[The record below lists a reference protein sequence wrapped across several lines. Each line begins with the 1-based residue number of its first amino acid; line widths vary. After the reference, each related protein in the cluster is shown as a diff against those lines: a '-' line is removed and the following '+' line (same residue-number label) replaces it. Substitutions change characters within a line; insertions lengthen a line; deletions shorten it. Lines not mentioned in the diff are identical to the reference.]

1 MSNNTLT
8 PAQRYQKKYPLP
20 YRNENGLKS
29 FMEQKKAANNG
40 KPNHERYFDP
50 RSFEEIEK
58 ERKERQQRQ
67 PNAVVFESPALKEE
81 LQPFTPYAPA
91 QASHPEVKPYVEPP
105 FASYAPAHALELKPY
120 VAPPFTSYVPSQASE
135 LKPFVAPQ
143 FTLPPYQG
151 QNKRRIL
158 SDEEMQIKLNE
169 LMKRLPPAKLPI
181 GKGGRRT
188 RHKKRTLAK
197 RKLRKTLRN
206 KRR

>member
-1 MSNNTLT
+1 MSNNNNSTS
-8 PAQRYQKKYPLP
+8 AQRYQKKYPLP
-20 YRNENGLKS
+20 YRNENGLKM
-29 FMEQKKAANNG
+29 FMEEKMDANNG

-50 RSFEEIEK
+50 RSFKNIEN
-58 ERKERQQRQ
+58 ERKKRKSKG
-67 PNAVVFESPALKEE
+67 VVFESPALQQE
-81 LQPFTPYAPA
+81 LQPFTPYATA
-91 QASHPEVKPYVEPP
+91 QASQPEVKPYVEPP
-105 FASYAPAHALELKPY
+105 FTPYAPAQALELKPY

-151 QNKRRIL
+151 QNQRRIL

>member
-8 PAQRYQKKYPLP
+8 PAQRYQLQYPLP
-20 YRNENGLKS
+20 YHNENGQKK
-29 FMEQKKAANNG
+29 FMEEKMAANNG

-50 RSFEEIEK
+50 RSFKNIEN
-58 ERKERQQRQ
+58 ERKKRKSKG
-67 PNAVVFESPALKEE
+67 VVFESPALKEE

-91 QASHPEVKPYVEPP
+91 QASQPEVKPYVEPP
-105 FASYAPAHALELKPY
+105 FASYAPAQALELKPY

-151 QNKRRIL
+151 QNQRRIL
-158 SDEEMQIKLNE
+158 SDQEMKIRLNE

-188 RHKKRTLAK
+188 RNKKRTLAK